1 MKRPLSVAVACL
13 LFAGC
18 TRHRAPEAARPAPD
32 DATVLP
38 QTQPATRPTD
48 PALWTLD
55 QIEPAVV
62 LRRSPTTQA
71 VESPAESLQLYAQAR
86 SAQFDRDV
94 IRAGMLLKQA
104 LEKDPGSYEL
114 NFAMGNLVASGNFG
128 NEQAIKYLEK
138 AHEIEPDHIDLQLL
152 LGRHYLAKNDLDKAI
167 EHLRLALQ
175 TREYRRRI
183 ESAAKANLFLA
194 RALQQKG
201 YDTAAIDQYNKLFNR
216 METRLNPRLDPELYY
231 LLARPETLYIQA
243 GQLNEKHNHYNRA
256 AALYHKAI
264 EREPNSLD
272 YKSYGVRLLIRMG
285 KFDEAIRT
293 SADMVIEHRA
303 NPQAIELL
311 RQACKARGNEKDLLI
326 ELQAILRE
334 RPEDRFIVFA
344 VAEQLAAA
352 GQVPEAERIMR
363 KAVADSKGDAIVVSR
378 LFDFYLAR
386 QQNLDAARLI
396 VDALARR
403 PEALEEFE
411 RLWYKLLRVSAGVR
425 VRIPLLAAM
434 PVDPAAEA
442 SKLYWTARLAEVWN
456 RSTLERASLEKAV
469 QIEPPFAPA
478 YRALTDD
485 IGTRKDLSAGQ
496 KDQLVQKLA
505 ERATAAGRNDLAA
518 DLRGRLAMQE
528 KRAAEA
534 TKLFEEAARLG
545 SRSPR
550 IQFGLALAM
559 LAEGKTLAAEQVLW
573 QLTSDS
579 PGFESSYLTLFNLYL
594 RQRGADGLRQAEK
607 VLITWRA
614 TDPFNVNARLLQVQ
628 WDIASNRL
636 DRAETTL
643 SGLFQEEP
651 ENPSVLQ
658 GLVQFYQRVSRMPD
672 LYRKLEDEQ
681 SRRPGNRAIAGALV
695 EVYRGQKRDSEAR
708 RVLDELAKAVATDP
722 DELYSAAHMYEWINQ
737 PEQAERLLA
746 DVLKIDPKHAPAA
759 NDLGYMWADRGVHM
773 DESEKL
779 IRQALE
785 VEPDNSAYLDSL
797 GWVLYKR
804 GRFEEA
810 RSYLQKSIDLM
821 DFPDAV
827 VLDHLGDALYRLDK
841 QDDAG
846 KAWKRAQE
854 RLADVRSERE
864 EYVKLR
870 LELRS
875 KLQQLEAKQAVKTA
889 PILP

>member
-1 MKRPLSVAVACL
+1 MKRWLSVALAGL
-13 LFAGC
+13 LAAGC
-18 TRHRAPEAARPAPD
+18 AGRRSSDVQPTTRESM
-32 DATVLP
+32 VLA
-38 QTQPATRPTD
+38 QSQPATRPSD
-48 PALWTLD
+48 PALWTLE
-55 QIEPAVV
+55 QIEPAPV
-62 LRRSPTTQA
+62 LHRKSA
-71 VESPAESLQLYAQAR
+71 VGTRQPPPESLQLYAQAR
-86 SAQFDRDV
+86 AAQFDRDV
-94 IRAGMLLKQA
+94 IRAGQLLKQA
-104 LEKDPGSYEL
+104 LEKDPESYEL
-114 NFAMGNLVASGNFG
+114 NFAMGNLVAAGNFG
-128 NEQAIKYLEK
+128 NDQAVKYLEK
-138 AHEIEPDHIDLQLL
+138 AHAIDPDHIELQLL

-175 TREYRRRI
+175 TTEYRRRL

-194 RALQQKG
+194 RALGQKG

-216 METRLNPRLDPELYY
+216 MQTRLNPRLDPELYY

-243 GQLNEKHNHYNRA
+243 GQLNEKHGRYDRA
-256 AALYHKAI
+256 AGLYQKAI
-264 EREPNSLD
+264 DREQNSLD
-272 YKSYGVRLLIRMG
+272 YKAYAVRLLIRMG
-285 KFDEAIRT
+285 KLEEARHAA
-293 SADMVIEHRA
+293 ADLVVEHRA
-303 NPQAIELL
+303 NPQAIDLL
-311 RQACKARGNEKDLLI
+311 RQVCKARGNEKDLLT
-326 ELQAILRE
+326 ELEAILRE

-344 VAEQLAAA
+344 VADQLATA
-352 GQVPEAERIMR
+352 GQIAEAERIMG

-378 LFDFYLAR
+378 LFDFYIAR
-386 QQNLDAARLI
+386 QQNIEAARLI

-411 RLWYKLLRVSAGVR
+411 RLWLKLLRVSAGVR
-425 VRIPLLAAM
+425 VRIPSLQAM
-434 PVDPAAEA
+434 QVEPGAEA
-442 SKLYWTARLAEVWN
+442 SRLYWTARLADVWS
-456 RSTLERASLEKAV
+456 RSALERASLEKAV
-469 QIEPPFAPA
+469 QIEPPFSPA

-485 IGTRKDLSAGQ
+485 IALRKDLSAAQ
-496 KDQLVQKLA
+496 KGQLVERLA
-505 ERATAAGRNDLAA
+505 ERAIRAGRNDLAA
-518 DLRGRLAMQE
+518 DMRGRLAMHDN
-528 KRAAEA
+528 RAAEA
-534 TKLFEEAARLG
+534 TRLFEEAVRLG

-550 IQFGLALAM
+550 LQFGLAMAM
-559 LAEGKTLAAEQVLW
+559 LAEGKTPAAEQVLW

-579 PGFESSYLTLFNLYL
+579 PGFEAAYLTLFNIFI
-594 RQRGADGLRQAEK
+594 RQRGSDALRQAEK

-651 ENPSVLQ
+651 ENPAVLQ
-658 GLVQFYQRVSRMPD
+658 ALVQFYSRVNRMPD
-672 LYRKLEDEQ
+672 LYRRLEDEQ

-695 EVYRGQKRDSEAR
+695 EIYRGQKRDSEAR

-722 DELYSAAHMYEWINQ
+722 DELYSVAHMYEWINQ
-737 PEQAERLLA
+737 SEATEKVLG
-746 DVLKIDPKHAPAA
+746 DVLKLDPKHAPAA
-759 NDLGYMWADRGVHM
+759 NDLGYMWADRGLHM

-810 RSYLQKSIDLM
+810 RQYLQKAVDLM

-827 VLDHLGDALYRLDK
+827 VLDHLGDALYRLDR
-841 QDDAG
+841 QEDAE
-846 KAWKRAQE
+846 KTWKRAQE

-864 EYVKLR
+864 EYAKRRLDLR
-870 LELRS
+870 A
-875 KLQQLEAKQAVKTA
+875 KLQQVNAKQTVKTA